1 MYNKIKYNK
10 SNVQKNKKVDKQ
22 IEQTL
27 IDEIDKKILKK
38 LLTDSRFSY
47 RQIARELK
55 LSVGT
60 VLKRI
65 KRLEKGGII
74 KYYTTILNHEKL
86 GFDLIAITHI
96 TFSKGKLIETEKKIA
111 KIKNVCAVYDVTGN
125 TDAIIISK
133 FKNRKELGE
142 FTKTLLSMP
151 YVERTNTNV
160 VLTIIKEDFRILI

>member
-1 MYNKIKYNK
+1 LLKNVYIFYSLIIVHMYNKIKYNK

-27 IDEIDKKILKK
+27 VDEIDKKILKK

-74 KYYTTILNHEKL
+74 KL
-86 GFDLIAITHI
+86 
-96 TFSKGKLIETEKKIA
+96 
-111 KIKNVCAVYDVTGN
+111 YDN
-125 TDAIIISK
+125 
-133 FKNRKELGE
+133 FK
-142 FTKTLLSMP
+142 S
-151 YVERTNTNV
+151 
-160 VLTIIKEDFRILI
+160 

>member
-27 IDEIDKKILKK
+27 VDEIDKKILKK

-74 KYYTTILNHEKL
+74 KL
-86 GFDLIAITHI
+86 
-96 TFSKGKLIETEKKIA
+96 
-111 KIKNVCAVYDVTGN
+111 YDN
-125 TDAIIISK
+125 
-133 FKNRKELGE
+133 FK
-142 FTKTLLSMP
+142 S
-151 YVERTNTNV
+151 
-160 VLTIIKEDFRILI
+160 